1 VEPEFQGLVSLVIV
15 VGVVAIGIGGMLLFL
30 TFRAF
35 ANARRGDVQHI
46 VLLISTI
53 VFILFACMAL
63 LISSMIFKR

>member
-1 VEPEFQGLVSLVIV
+1 MQQEFAPLVTLVVV
-15 VGVVAIGIGGMLLFL
+15 VGVIAVGIGATLLFM

-35 ANARRGDVQHI
+35 ATAKRGDVQHI

-63 LISSMIFKR
+63 LVSSMIFRR

>member
-1 VEPEFQGLVSLVIV
+1 MQQEFAPLVTLVVIV
-15 VGVVAIGIGGMLLFL
+15 GVITVGIGGTLLFM

-35 ANARRGDVQHI
+35 ATAKPGDVQHI

-63 LISSMIFKR
+63 LVSSMIFRR